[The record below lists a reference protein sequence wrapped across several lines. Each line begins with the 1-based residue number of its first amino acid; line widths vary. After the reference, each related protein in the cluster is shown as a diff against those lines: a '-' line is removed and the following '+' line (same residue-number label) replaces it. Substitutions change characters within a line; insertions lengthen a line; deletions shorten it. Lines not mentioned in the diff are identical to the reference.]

1 MELGA
6 SIMKAVRFTAE
17 GLINSFRIPQTSAHQ
32 LTYLV
37 PTKTQ
42 ITGLIASIMGKGE
55 VDYYN
60 LLRKI
65 KVGIVPLKVDSLF
78 TDAWTFRK
86 WKEAGSGRDIL
97 TREKLYKSEYMVY
110 ISGDDGALSEIINA
124 LKNPLRIP
132 SLGMDDEL
140 VLIKD
145 VKEITLD
152 ERKNEHVHSIFRFQ
166 EGMRYFPKFN
176 GASGMQIFP
185 PRTVTVNL
193 DFNENEIPRK
203 PERFIQLVEF
213 VGLYCELNS
222 PMILYSD
229 IEHNWNV
236 EML

>member
-1 MELGA
+1 
-6 SIMKAVRFTAE
+6 MKAVRFTAE

-42 ITGLIASIMGKGE
+42 ITGLIASITGKGE
-55 VDYYN
+55 ANYYN

-65 KVGIVPLKVDSLF
+65 KVGIIPLKIDSLF

-97 TREKLYKSEYMVY
+97 TREKLYKPEYVVY
-110 ISGDDGALSEIINA
+110 ISGDDSVLSEIINS

-145 VKEITLD
+145 VKEITLGEGEN
-152 ERKNEHVHSIFRFQ
+152 ERVHSVFKFQ
-166 EGMRYFPKFN
+166 EGMRYKFN
-176 GASGMQIFP
+176 GKSRVQIFP
-185 PRTVTVNL
+185 PRIVTVNL

-213 VGLYCELNS
+213 AGLCCELNS
-222 PMILYSD
+222 PKTLYTD
-229 IEHNWNV
+229 EEHDWNV

>member
-1 MELGA
+1 
-6 SIMKAVRFTAE
+6 MKAVRFTAE
-17 GLINSFRIPQTSAHQ
+17 GLINSFRIPQTAAHQ

-55 VDYYN
+55 ADYYN
-60 LLRKI
+60 LLREI
-65 KVGIVPLKVDSLF
+65 KVGIIPLKVDSLF

-97 TREKLYKSEYMVY
+97 TREKLYKSEYVVY
-110 ISGDDGALSEIINA
+110 ISGNDNVLSEITNS

-140 VLIKD
+140 VIIKD
-145 VKEITLD
+145 VKEITLG
-152 ERKNEHVHSIFRFQ
+152 EGENKEVHSVFRFQ
-166 EGMRYFPKFN
+166 EGMRYKFN
-176 GASGMQIFP
+176 GESGMQIFP
-185 PRTVTVNL
+185 PRIVTVNL
-193 DFNENEIPRK
+193 DFNEDEIPRK

-213 VGLYCELNS
+213 AGLYCELNS
-222 PMILYSD
+222 PKTLFTD
-229 IEHNWNV
+229 EEHDWNV

>member
-1 MELGA
+1 
-6 SIMKAVRFTAE
+6 MKAVRFTAE

-42 ITGLIASIMGKGE
+42 ITGLLTSIMGKGE
-55 VDYYN
+55 SDYYD

-65 KVGIVPLKVDSLF
+65 KVGIIPYKLDSMF

-86 WKEAGSGRDIL
+86 WKESGSGRDIL
-97 TREKLYKSEYMVY
+97 TREKLYKAEYVVY
-110 ISGDDGALSEIINA
+110 ISGEDGLLSEIINS

-140 VLIKD
+140 IIIRD
-145 VKEITLD
+145 VNELDMKKREINRVDST
-152 ERKNEHVHSIFRFQ
+152 FRLEEDLKFS
-166 EGMRYFPKFN
+166 PKFT
-176 GASGMQIFP
+176 ATKGMQFFP
-185 PRTVTVNL
+185 PRIVTVNL

-203 PERFIQLVEF
+203 PKQFIQLVEF
-213 VGLYCELNS
+213 AGLYCELTTPKS
-222 PMILYSD
+222 LYID
-229 IEHNWNV
+229 DEHNWNI

>member
-1 MELGA
+1 
-6 SIMKAVRFTAE
+6 MKAVRFTAE

-42 ITGLIASIMGKGE
+42 IVGLLASITGKGE
-55 VDYYN
+55 ADYYA

-65 KVGIVPLKVDSLF
+65 KVGIIPLKVDSLF

-97 TREKLYKSEYMVY
+97 TREKLYKSEYVVY
-110 ISGDDGALSEIINA
+110 ISGNNNDLIEIINS

-140 VLIKD
+140 ILIKD
-145 VKEITLD
+145 VKEIVMD
-152 ERKNEHVHSIFRFQ
+152 EGENTQIHSIFKFE
-166 EGMRYFPKFN
+166 EGMQYKFN
-176 GASGMQIFP
+176 GASRMQIFP
-185 PRTVTVNL
+185 PRIVTVNL

-203 PERFIQLVEF
+203 PKKFIQLVEF
-213 VGLYCELNS
+213 AGLCCELNS
-222 PMILYSD
+222 PKTIYTD
-229 IEHNWNV
+229 EEHDWNV

>member
-1 MELGA
+1 
-6 SIMKAVRFTAE
+6 MKAVRFTAE

-42 ITGLIASIMGKGE
+42 IAGLLASIMGKGE
-55 VDYYN
+55 ADYYD
-60 LLRKI
+60 LLRRI
-65 KVGIVPLKVDSLF
+65 KVGIIPFKLDSLF

-97 TREKLYKSEYMVY
+97 TREKLYKSEYVVY
-110 ISGDDGALSEIINA
+110 VSGEDSLLKEILNS

-140 VLIKD
+140 IVIRD
-145 VKEITLD
+145 VKELHMQEMENSRVD
-152 ERKNEHVHSIFRFQ
+152 SIFILE
-166 EGMRYFPKFN
+166 EGMQFSPKFTTTK
-176 GASGMQIFP
+176 GMQFFP
-185 PRTVTVNL
+185 PRIVTTNL

-203 PERFIQLVEF
+203 PRQFIQLVEF
-213 VGLYCELNS
+213 AGLYCELTTS
-222 PMILYSD
+222 KSLYID
-229 IEHNWNV
+229 DEHNWNI